1 MAEATPRLL
10 RDGFQYLE
18 SARWHDGSL
27 WFSDIPAG
35 QVWRF
40 WPQDNKAEVV
50 AEVHGPSGLGF
61 MPDGTPMVVSQEM
74 NSLLRIVDGTTEEVA
89 DLDGVAVKA
98 NDMWI
103 DGQGRAYLT
112 QIGWDYYRG
121 EQPTGSSVV
130 IVEPD
135 GTICTAGAGLMCP
148 NGIGLTPDGSTLYV
162 AETFACRLTAFDVAP
177 DGGLS
182 RQRVHAQFAAPTEGL
197 VDGLCVD
204 REGAVWLTFPFR
216 GEVVR
221 LTRAG
226 EVQARVGGSPGN
238 QPFIVAC
245 ALGGEG
251 LRTLYLCEMTIT
263 PEQIESHFAGSACRI
278 VAAEVDVPGY
288 VA

>member
-1 MAEATPRLL
+1 MAQTRTRLL

-40 WPQDNKAEVV
+40 WPQDGQAEVV
-50 AEVHGPSGLGF
+50 AEVPGPSGLGF
-61 MPDGTPMVVSQEM
+61 MPDGTPMVVSQEL
-74 NSLLRIVDGTTEEVA
+74 NTLLRIVDGKTEEVA
-89 DLDGVAVKA
+89 KLDGFAVKA

-103 DGQGRAYLT
+103 DGHGRAYLT
-112 QIGWDYYRG
+112 QIGWDYYQG
-121 EQPTGSSVV
+121 ERPTGSSVV
-130 IVEPD
+130 IVDPD
-135 GTICTAGAGLMCP
+135 GRISAAGEGLMCP
-148 NGIGLTPDGSTLYV
+148 NGIGLTPDGRTLYV
-162 AETFACRLTAFDVAP
+162 AETFAGRLTAFDVSP

-182 RQRVHAQFAAPTEGL
+182 GQRVHAQFAAPTEGL

-204 REGAVWLTFPFR
+204 QEGAVWLAFPFR

-221 LTRAG
+221 ITKTG
-226 EVQARVGGSPGN
+226 EVTERRGGSPGN

-263 PEQIESHFAGSACRI
+263 PEQIESHFAGSVGRI
-278 VAAEVDVPGY
+278 VAAEVDVAGF
-288 VA
+288 AS

>member
-1 MAEATPRLL
+1 MAPTATQLL

-35 QVWRF
+35 HVWRL
-40 WPQDNKAEVV
+40 WPQENKAEIV

-61 MPDGTPMVVSQEM
+61 LPDGTPMVVSQEL
-74 NSLLRIVDGTTEEVA
+74 NALLRIVNGKTEEVA

-103 DGQGRAYLT
+103 DGNGRAYLT

-121 EQPTGSSVV
+121 EEPTGSSVI

-135 GTICTAGAGLMCP
+135 GAIHTAGAGLMCP
-148 NGIGLTPDGSTLYV
+148 NGIGLTPDG
-162 AETFACRLTAFDVAP
+162 E
-177 DGGLS
+177 LS
-182 RQRVHAQFAAPTEGL
+182 GQRVHAQFAAPTDGL
-197 VDGLCVD
+197 ADGLCVD

-221 LTRAG
+221 ITRTG
-226 EVQARVGGSPGN
+226 DVQARVTGSPGH

-245 ALGGEG
+245 ALGGAD

-263 PEQIESHFAGSACRI
+263 PEQIANHFAGSAGRI
-278 VAAEVDVPGY
+278 VAVEVDVPGF
-288 VA
+288 AR